1 MAKENHSIPSRVA
14 GFITGGILGV
24 LTAEIIFNPMANLW
38 ALCRGFLGKPKKLL
52 NPVYLLIAVIVV
64 PLLFAILVPI
74 TPILGFLY
82 GATAGWKYGILKS
95 FMKAPSKVYDKI
107 IYHNKKE
114 YLRNGLPPQP
124 ALTPSDIIFALIAGG
139 LVTFIVLSILFP
151 AIFGFPLITSLIA
164 YFGLAGLNTSLIAF
178 IVGLGA
184 SLLAFITYAISP
196 AVISMCIATL
206 TSLIIYNPIASIF
219 MGLKLIWQDKS
230 VENFIVLC
238 LSPIASPIVMLVFA
252 AIGFI
257 SGIVGGMAGSIV
269 APMLL
274 LKAALSPRKDKH
286 GEVKSPYLT
295 VNDVI
300 ASLVIL
306 GLMATVC
313 FAIIF
318 PAAFGLTAVL
328 PPLLSLIGFGSLN
341 TWALALIVGLVT
353 FAITSIG
360 YGLLNSYC
368 CKPKVDL
375 ANSPHQNKSTDRSE
389 QMADSTSRATRL
401 LTTRDAKNPSDEH
414 MDEHIDR
421 NTAGL
426 PGHHTTSPILAR
438 STITSQLVSEQM
450 HDVSAAPQKIM

>member
-82 GATAGWKYGILKS
+82 GATAGWKYGFLKS

-151 AIFGFPLITSLIA
+151 AIFGIPLITSLIT

-196 AVISMCIATL
+196 AVISMCIAML

-219 MGLKLIWQDKS
+219 MGLKLFWQDKS

-238 LSPIASPIVMLVFA
+238 LSPIASPIVILVFA

-257 SGIVGGMAGSIV
+257 SGIIGGMAGSIV
-269 APMLL
+269 APVLL
-274 LKAALSPRKDKH
+274 LKAALSSRKDKH
-286 GEVKSPYLT
+286 GEDKPPYLT
-295 VNDVI
+295 VKDVI

-306 GLMATVC
+306 GLIATVC
-313 FAIIF
+313 LAVLF

-328 PPLLSLIGFGSLN
+328 PPFVSLIGLGSLN
-341 TWALALIVGLVT
+341 TWALTLVVGLAT

-368 CKPKVDL
+368 FKPKEDS
-375 ANSPHQNKSTDRSE
+375 ANSLHQNKSTDRSE
-389 QMADSTSRATRL
+389 QMADSASRATRL
-401 LTTRDAKNPSDEH
+401 LTTSDARNPSSDDLHEH
-414 MDEHIDR
+414 LDR
-421 NTAGL
+421 NTTGL
-426 PGHHTTSPILAR
+426 PGHHSTSSVLATRSTTSHF
-438 STITSQLVSEQM
+438 VSDQG
-450 HDVSAAPQKIM
+450 HDVSAAPQKNM